1 MVLAQKQAYRPMDR
15 IESPEINHMYII
27 NQSSTKAARMHNE
40 KRTLSLING
49 VEKME
54 YLHAKE

>member
-1 MVLAQKQAYRPMDR
+1 MDR